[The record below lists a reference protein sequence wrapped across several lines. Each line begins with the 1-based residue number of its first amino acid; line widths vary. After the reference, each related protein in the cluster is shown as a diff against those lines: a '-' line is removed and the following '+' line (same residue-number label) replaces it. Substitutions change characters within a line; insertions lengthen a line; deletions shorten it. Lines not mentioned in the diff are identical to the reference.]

1 MLAGRKLVAI
11 LVVWLTRNLIYFL
24 ICVTIT
30 KFYYLHSYSANP
42 VWERSVIASTTYGG
56 NVITAAVQ
64 TENVFGT
71 QFHPEKADWPD
82 LIVEIL
88 VAS

>member
-1 MLAGRKLVAI
+1 M
-11 LVVWLTRNLIYFL
+11 
-24 ICVTIT
+24 
-30 KFYYLHSYSANP
+30 
-42 VWERSVIASTTYGG
+42 IASTTYGG

-82 LIVEIL
+82 L
-88 VAS
+88 SC